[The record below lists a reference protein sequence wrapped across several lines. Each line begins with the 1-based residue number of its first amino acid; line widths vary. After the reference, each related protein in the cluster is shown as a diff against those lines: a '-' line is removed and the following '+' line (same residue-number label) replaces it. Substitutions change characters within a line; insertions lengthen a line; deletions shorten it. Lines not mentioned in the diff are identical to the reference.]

1 MSNNPGNF
9 KYNVGIG
16 HVGSYQVS
24 GHPFLTGST
33 GIDMAAV
40 HTITFPRVAKKV
52 VVTSRSA
59 QDLQIYFT
67 HPNTGD
73 AGVAKHYITL
83 VDNKDSFT
91 FNVKCKEMY
100 IMSLGNGGAYELYA
114 ELTGIETKEMYPL
127 TGSGLTE
134 LDTVND

>member
-1 MSNNPGNF
+1 MSNNPGHF

-24 GHPFLTGST
+24 GHPFVTGST
-33 GIDMAAV
+33 AIDLAAI
-40 HTITFPRVAKKV
+40 HTISFPRVAKKV

-59 QDLQIYFT
+59 VDLQIYFT

-73 AGVAKHYITL
+73 AAVGKHYVSL
-83 VDNKDSFT
+83 VDDKDSFT

-114 ELTGIETKEMYPL
+114 ELTGIETKEMYQL
-127 TGSGLTE
+127 TGSGITE
-134 LDTVND
+134 LSTAND

>member
-1 MSNNPGNF
+1 MSNNAGSFN
-9 KYNVGIG
+9 YSVGIG
-16 HVGSYQVS
+16 HVGSFQVS
-24 GHPFLTGST
+24 GHPFITGST
-33 GIDMAAV
+33 AIDMAAV

-52 VVTSRSA
+52 VVTSRSNE
-59 QDLQIYFT
+59 DLQIYFT
-67 HPNTGD
+67 HPFTGD
-73 AGVAKHYITL
+73 ATAKHYVTL

-114 ELTGIETKEMYPL
+114 ELTGIETKEMYHL
-127 TGSGLTE
+127 TGSGLTD

>member
-1 MSNNPGNF
+1 MSNNPGHF

-24 GHPFLTGST
+24 GHPYLTGST
-33 GIDMAAV
+33 SIDAGAI
-40 HTITFPRVAKKV
+40 HTISFPRVAKKV

-59 QDLQIYFT
+59 VDLQVYFT
-67 HPNTGD
+67 NPSTGD
-73 AGVAKHYITL
+73 AGAGKHYVSL

-91 FNVKCKEMY
+91 FDVKCKEIY
-100 IMSLGNGGAYELYA
+100 ITSLGNGGSYELYA

-127 TGSGLTE
+127 TGSGITD

>member
-24 GHPFLTGST
+24 GHPFITGST
-33 GIDMAAV
+33 SIDTGAT
-40 HTITFPRVAKKV
+40 HTISFPRVAKKV

-59 QDLQIYFT
+59 VDLQVSFT

-73 AGVAKHYITL
+73 AGNGKHYITL

-91 FNVKCKEMY
+91 FDVKCKEIY
-100 IMSLGNGGAYELYA
+100 ITSAGSGGAYELYA
-114 ELTGIETKEMYPL
+114 ELTGIEPKEMYAL
-127 TGSGLTE
+127 TGSGLTQ
-134 LDTVND
+134 LDTAND

>member
-1 MSNNPGNF
+1 MSNNPGHF

-33 GIDMAAV
+33 TIDAGIV

-59 QDLQIYFT
+59 VDLQVSFT
-67 HPNTGD
+67 DPNTGD
-73 AGVAKHYITL
+73 AAAGKHYVSL

-91 FNVKCKEMY
+91 FDVKCKEIY
-100 IMSLGNGGAYELYA
+100 VTSLGAGGAYELYA
-114 ELTGIETKEMYPL
+114 ELTGIEPKEMYPL
-127 TGSGLTE
+127 TGSGLTD
-134 LDTVND
+134 LDTLNG

>member
-1 MSNNPGNF
+1 MSNNPGHF

-24 GHPFLTGST
+24 GHPFITGST
-33 GIDMAAV
+33 SIDLGV
-40 HTITFPRVAKKV
+40 THTITFPRVAKKV

-59 QDLQIYFT
+59 QDLQVYFT
-67 HPNTGD
+67 HPSTGD
-73 AGVAKHYITL
+73 AGTGKHYVTL

-91 FNVKCKEMY
+91 FDVKCKEIY
-100 IMSLGNGGAYELYA
+100 ITSLGNAGAYEVYA

-127 TGSGLTE
+127 TGSGITY